1 MMARI
6 AEFRDD
12 ISGALTT
19 GGTSTAF
26 TLTSNR
32 VFGSLAV
39 MDKAMIC
46 FIPHTTSGASPTLNV
61 DGLGA
66 KQIRA
71 ATGQNVDA
79 GALVAGTPYQVI
91 YLNSSTEF
99 ILINSSSHFGIPIGG
114 SIDYWASVAPN
125 SNFALMFGQAISRT
139 TYATLFFL
147 FSTAYGSG
155 DGSTTFNIPDCRGRV
170 IPGADNMGGS
180 AANRLTTASGMNF
193 GTLSGTG
200 GVETV
205 TVAQA
210 NLPNYTLPN
219 TLGVSITDPTHF
231 HGGGDLF
238 DAVGTT
244 SFSPGG
250 ATGVNAVNNTGPG
263 NTASASTGISASIT
277 GSITSGG
284 SGTALTNMPPAIVAN
299 KLLRIL

>member
-39 MDKAMIC
+39 MDKAIIC
-46 FIPHTTSGASPTLNV
+46 FIPHATSGASPTLNV

-210 NLPNYTLPN
+210 NLPNVNFALSATGTISNVTWSN
-219 TLGVSITDPTHF
+219 TTPAAFNGGTVTVNVGAATNVPTAASVSGATDVNGGSVSIS
-231 HGGGDLF
+231 
-238 DAVGTT
+238 GTV
-244 SFSPGG
+244 
-250 ATGVNAVNNTGPG
+250 A
-263 NTASASTGISASIT
+263 
-277 GSITSGG
+277 SGG

-299 KLLRIL
+299 KLLRLI